1 MDKKNNK
8 KKLEKT
14 QLDEL
19 HDVQVEILDE
29 IVRICENNRITYYLV
44 GGTLLGAVR
53 HEGFIPWDDDLDIGM
68 PRKDY
73 EKFKKICKKE
83 LNSKYYLQDI
93 STDKKYWQNFLKI
106 RKNNTLFDETM
117 IENIETHKGI
127 FVDIFPYDN
136 LNKFGKLF
144 NLKWIIIKNLSQFCL
159 YYRGVFKKDRVNH
172 FTFCKLFRIFGMHN
186 ILKFCTLFMKTCK
199 NKNSKYLV
207 TYAGSYPKEKETF
220 ERSWI
225 LPTKKIEFEN
235 KMYNCPNNSDIVL
248 KTVYGDYMT
257 LPPEDKR
264 ITHLPKKILFD
275 TKGNENE

>member
-8 KKLEKT
+8 KKIEKT

-29 IVRICENNRITYYLV
+29 IVRICENNHITYYLV

-68 PRKDY
+68 PRNDY
-73 EKFKKICKKE
+73 EKFKKICKNE
-83 LNSKYYLQDI
+83 LNKKYYLQDI

-136 LNKFGKLF
+136 LNKFDTFF
-144 NLKWIIIKNLSQFCL
+144 NIKWSIIKNLSEFCL
-159 YYRGVFKKDRVNH
+159 YYSGIFNKDRVNH
-172 FTFCKLFRIFGMHN
+172 FRFCKLFRVFGMRN
-186 ILKFCTLFMKTCK
+186 ILKLCNLFMKSLK
-199 NKNSKYLV
+199 NENSKYLV
-207 TYAGSYPKEKETF
+207 SYAGSYPKEKETMKR
-220 ERSWI
+220 EWI
-225 LPTKKIEFEN
+225 FPTKKIKFEN
-235 KMYNCPNNSDIVL
+235 KMYNCPNNSDMVL
-248 KTVYGDYMT
+248 KTVYGDYMK
-257 LPPEDKR
+257 LPPKEKR

-275 TKGNENE
+275 MKGK